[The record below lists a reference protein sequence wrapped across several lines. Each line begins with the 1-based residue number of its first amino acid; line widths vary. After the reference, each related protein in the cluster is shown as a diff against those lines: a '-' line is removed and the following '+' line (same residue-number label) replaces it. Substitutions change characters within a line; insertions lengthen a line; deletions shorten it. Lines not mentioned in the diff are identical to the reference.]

1 MDLEGLSL
9 LQKMAPL
16 VKLGPIP
23 LASKTSLTPMM
34 KEISQRKIHID
45 LVFSCDDGSV
55 SGHKFVV
62 GAQSKV
68 GGPVCSIPFFQLYNL
83 YEQR

>member
-1 MDLEGLSL
+1 
-9 LQKMAPL
+9 MAPV
-16 VKLGPIP
+16 VKLGPTP

-34 KEISQRKIHID
+34 KEISQRKSHID

-55 SGHKFVV
+55 SGHRFVV

-68 GGPVCSIPFFQLYNL
+68 SNSNKLYIKDL
-83 YEQR
+83 Y